1 MQGILAA
8 ARRRAVQSLRLALMA
23 APLRLGDLRLNIA
36 VKAPRFKLIPV
47 AGRHC
52 VFEPQ
57 IEPHLVVPSDRRR
70 HQPLDGKTQPP
81 VPDRILR
88 EAAGFPSRSVE
99 QLPLEHPNR
108 LAGKAQGLAL
118 ALQLQRFEG
127 DPAERSPRPA
137 TDPPT
142 QLDLLELPPTQ
153 GEFRVHALNRVST
166 DMLKTLGCARRELVQ
181 IKPGQP
187 LAWPCKRARRPIAGL
202 IAPIPDLIDLDGGG
216 VEPRIGFGLYL

>member
-8 ARRRAVQSLRLALMA
+8 ARRRAVQSLRLALVT
-23 APLRLGDLRLNIA
+23 APLRLGDLRFNIA

-99 QLPLEHPNR
+99 QLPLARPDR
-108 LAGKAQGLAL
+108 LACTAEAL
-118 ALQLQRFEG
+118 ALSLKLQPF
-127 DPAERSPRPA
+127 A
-137 TDPPT
+137 
-142 QLDLLELPPTQ
+142 
-153 GEFRVHALNRVST
+153 
-166 DMLKTLGCARRELVQ
+166 
-181 IKPGQP
+181 
-187 LAWPCKRARRPIAGL
+187 
-202 IAPIPDLIDLDGGG
+202 
-216 VEPRIGFGLYL
+216 